1 MSRKLVT
8 GSRFAIALALFFS
21 INIIANQSLTSM
33 RLDLT
38 ENRLYTLSAG
48 TTKILNQIEEPITLR
63 FYYSANQFAGVPRL
77 LNYGKRVRDMLEEY
91 AIAASG
97 KLKLT
102 VIDPAPFSEA
112 EDQAVAAGV
121 ERLPLT
127 AAGQAGYL
135 GIVGTNTTDDELVMP
150 ALSPDREDALE
161 YEITKMIYNLAR
173 PQKRV
178 IGLLSWLPVIAPPPN
193 PAAGD
198 RREQDWAAFVL
209 LREFYDIRELDI
221 ETDEIDEDIDTL
233 IIIHPK
239 DISRKTLYAVDQ
251 FVLRGGKAL
260 VFVDPMAEHDDA
272 QPDPSRPGV
281 MPTVNSDLGAVLE
294 AWGLRML
301 RDKVVGD
308 AEAAV
313 RVSFRSERG
322 PLEVDYLPWLQL
334 QGEAL
339 NRDDF
344 VTNDLNLVNVGSAGA
359 LETIEGSTLQHTPM
373 LQSGPRS
380 GLIERDAIIFVR
392 NPTGLL
398 ENFEPTDTRYV
409 IAMRISGLGSTAFPD
424 GRPLDD
430 DEKMAPAD
438 DKFVAEAS
446 EPINVIVVADTDLL
460 ADRFWVRFT
469 SFGNVRIPNTF
480 GNNADFL
487 VNAVDNLGGNDDLI
501 GLRSRGNYTR
511 PFHVVQKIQREAE
524 AKFRDRERALQA
536 RLSETERKLAE
547 LQQQDGDET
556 MLLSP
561 EQKTEIDK
569 FRQEQVKTRKG
580 LRAVQHDLQR
590 NIESLGTTL
599 KFLNIALVPLVI
611 SALAILISMYTART
625 RRAA

>member
-1 MSRKLVT
+1 MNRKVVA
-8 GSRFAIALALFFS
+8 GSGFAIALALFFA
-21 INIIANQSLTSM
+21 INIIANQSLTST

-38 ENRLYTLSAG
+38 ENRLYTLSTG
-48 TTKILNQIEEPITLR
+48 TTNILDQIEEPITLR

-91 AIAASG
+91 AVTASG

-102 VIDPAPFSEA
+102 VIDPAPFSET

-127 AAGQAGYL
+127 ATGQAGYL

-193 PAAGD
+193 PAARGQ
-198 RREQDWAAFVL
+198 REQDWAAFVL

-239 DISRKTLYAVDQ
+239 DISRKTLYAIDQ

-281 MPTVNSDLGAVLE
+281 MPAVNSDLGAVLA

-301 RDKVVGD
+301 PDKVVGD

-322 PLEVDYLPWLQL
+322 PLEVDYLPWLRL

-344 VTNDLNLVNVGSAGA
+344 VTNELNVVNIGSAGA
-359 LETIEGSTLQHTPM
+359 LETIEGSTLEHTPM

-380 GLIERDAIIFVR
+380 GLIDRDAIIFVR

-409 IAMRISGLGSTAFPD
+409 IAMRVSGLGGTAFPD

-446 EPINVIVVADTDLL
+446 EPINVIVVADTDVL

-469 SFGNVRIPNTF
+469 SFANIRIPDAF

-511 PFHVVQKIQREAE
+511 PFHVVQEIQREAE

-536 RLSETERKLAE
+536 RLSETESKLAE
-547 LQQQDGDET
+547 LQQQDGDGM

-569 FRQEQVKTRKG
+569 FRQEQVKTRKE

-611 SALAILISMYTART
+611 SVLAILISMYAGRT